1 MTDMNK
7 FAPKGGWKERAY
19 YVVEVC
25 FNKDNPTHKA
35 ILYTGFLNR
44 ENKSLG
50 GYSGIFNPTYE
61 PEFQKQLQDIHFM
74 RVVYQIEGMQEV

>member
-1 MTDMNK
+1 MTDISK

-25 FNKDNPTHKA
+25 FNKDNPIHKA
-35 ILYTGFLNR
+35 ILYTGFLNG
-44 ENKSLG
+44 EDKSPG
-50 GYSGIFNPTYE
+50 GYSGLFNPTYE
-61 PEFQKQLQDIHFM
+61 PEFQRLTDVYFM